1 MTFSS
6 TEFLIFLGVVL
17 LITRLLPSENHRRNV
32 LLVASYF
39 FYGWWDWRFTF
50 LMFATT
56 TIDYEVARHLERMS
70 APGKRRALLVASLV
84 ANLGILFVFKY
95 TNFFLGSLHPLLD
108 AAGLHVPHLD
118 IILPAGIS
126 FFTFQSMSY
135 TIDVYRR
142 DLPATHSFRDFL
154 LFVSFFPQLVAGP
167 IVRGS
172 EFLPQLKSHDHRPR
186 WRNVRHGLESF
197 MRGFV
202 KKCLFADTLAQLA
215 DPVFGHPGSF
225 SSTSVWLGVLAY
237 TGQIYYDFSGYTD
250 MATGCGR
257 MFGFEFP
264 ANFRHPYLSR
274 SVTEFWRRWH
284 MTLSTWLRDYL
295 YIPLGGNRRGR
306 SRTYFNLA
314 ATMLLGGLWH
324 GASWTFVA
332 WGAWHGVGLMLDKL
346 RIEVM
351 GEGAASHRT
360 PLRDALGWAGTF
372 LFVVVG
378 WVFFRAQDF
387 ATAGVVLRKL
397 AFLDTGGSRWFQ
409 VQAVVILVAAAALHV
424 TVALRQERELRLDL
438 RQPLGWSAAV
448 LAFLLVLLFSP
459 FSTNPFIYFQF

>member
-6 TEFLIFLGVVL
+6 TEFLVFLLFVL
-17 LITRLLPSENHRRNV
+17 GATRLLRSEDMRRNL

-50 LMFATT
+50 LMLFTST
-56 TIDYEVARHLERMS
+56 LDWWVGRRLEGMSEARS
-70 APGKRRALLVASLV
+70 RRALLVASLA
-84 ANLGILFVFKY
+84 ANLGILFAFKY
-95 TNFFLGSLHPLLD
+95 TNFFLDSVRPLLEG
-108 AAGLHVPHLD
+108 AGLHVPHLD
-118 IILPAGIS
+118 ILLPVGIS

-142 DLPATHSFRDFL
+142 ELPATRSLRDFL

-172 EFLPQLKSHDHRPR
+172 EFLPQLRTHDHRPT
-186 WRNVRHGLESF
+186 WRNVRHGLGIF
-197 MRGFV
+197 VRGFV
-202 KKCLFADTLAQLA
+202 KKALFADLLAGFA
-215 DPVFGHPGSF
+215 DPVFAQPGLF
-225 SSTSVWLGVLAY
+225 APLGVWLGVIAY
-237 TGQIYYDFSGYTD
+237 AGQIYYDFSGYSD

-264 ANFRHPYLSR
+264 VNFRHPYNSR
-274 SVTEFWRRWH
+274 SITEFWRRWH

-306 SRTYFNLA
+306 ARTYLNLVV
-314 ATMLLGGLWH
+314 TMLLGGLWH

-332 WGAWHGVGLMLDKL
+332 WGAWHGFALALDKL
-346 RIEVM
+346 RLERF
-351 GEGAASHRT
+351 GSPGGARPSWLAS
-360 PLRDALGWAGTF
+360 LGGWAFTF
-372 LFVVVG
+372 VFVLVG

-387 ATAGVVLRKL
+387 ATVGLVLRKM
-397 AFLDTGGSRWFQ
+397 AFLDTAGSSWVQ
-409 VQAVVILVAAAALHV
+409 VQAVTVMGVGALLHLA
-424 TVALRQERELRLDL
+424 VALRRDREIVPDL
-438 RQPLGWSAAV
+438 GRPVHLV
-448 LAFLLVLLFSP
+448 LALLGLLLVLMFSP

>member
-6 TEFLIFLGVVL
+6 TEFLLFLCAVL
-17 LITRLLPSENHRRNV
+17 ALTRLLPGEGARRNL

-39 FYGWWDWRFTF
+39 FYGWWDWRFMF
-50 LMFATT
+50 LMFTTT
-56 TIDYEVARHLERMS
+56 TIDYQVGLHLERMRH
-70 APGKRRALLVASLV
+70 PGRRRALLVASLA
-84 ANLGILFVFKY
+84 ANLGILAWFKY
-95 TNFFLGSLHPLLD
+95 LNFFLDTLHPLL
-108 AAGLHVPHLD
+108 AAGGLHVRHLD
-118 IILPAGIS
+118 IVLPAGIS

-142 DLPATHSFRDFL
+142 ELPATRSFRDFM

-172 EFLPQLKSHDHRPR
+172 EFLPQLASHDHRPR
-186 WRNVRHGLESF
+186 LDNVRRGLESF
-197 MRGFV
+197 VRGFV
-202 KKCLFADTLAQLA
+202 KKALFADTLAQFA
-215 DPVFGHPGSF
+215 DPVFAHPAAY
-225 SSTSVWLGVLAY
+225 SSWSVWLGVLAY

-264 ANFRHPYLSR
+264 VNFRHPYVSR
-274 SVTEFWRRWH
+274 SITEFWRRWH

-306 SRTYFNLA
+306 GRTYVNLA

-324 GASWTFVA
+324 GANWTFVA
-332 WGAWHGVGLMLDKL
+332 WGAWHGLGLALDKIRL
-346 RIEVM
+346 ERF
-351 GEGAASHRT
+351 GAAPRSA
-360 PLRDALGWAGTF
+360 LGDFLGWAATL
-372 LFVVVG
+372 LFVMLG

-387 ATAGVVLRKL
+387 ATAGTVFRKL
-397 AFLDTGGSRWFQ
+397 AFLDAGGSAWLQ
-409 VQAVVILVAAAALHV
+409 GPATVVLGAAALLHV
-424 TVALRQERELRLDL
+424 AVVLRRERELLPDL
-438 RQPLGWSAAV
+438 RRPLHVVGV
-448 LAFLLVLLFSP
+448 LLVWVLVLMFSP

>member
-6 TEFLIFLGVVL
+6 TEFLIFLGFVL
-17 LITRLLPSENHRRNV
+17 LLTRLMPQEEHRRNL

-56 TIDYEVARHLERMS
+56 TIDYEVARHLERMTH
-70 APGKRRALLVASLV
+70 AGRRRALLLASLV
-84 ANLGILFVFKY
+84 ANLGILVVFKY
-95 TNFFLGSLHPLLD
+95 TNFFLDSLKPLL
-108 AAGLHVPHLD
+108 ASAGLHVPHLD

-172 EFLPQLKSHDHRPR
+172 EFLPQLRTHDHRPV
-186 WRNVRHGLESF
+186 WVNVRRGLEPF
-197 MRGFV
+197 VRGFM
-202 KKCLFADTLAQLA
+202 KKALFADTLAQLA
-215 DPVFGHPGSF
+215 DPVFSHPGAF
-225 SSTSVWLGVLAY
+225 SSTTVWLAVLAY

-264 ANFRHPYLSR
+264 TNFRHPYLSR

-306 SRTYFNLA
+306 GRTYFNLA

-324 GASWTFVA
+324 GAAWTFVA
-332 WGAWHGVGLMLDKL
+332 WGAWHGLGLMLDKL
-346 RIEVM
+346 RIELM
-351 GEGAASHRT
+351 GEGAAAHRT
-360 PLRDALGWAGTF
+360 PLRDAVGFVSTF

-387 ATAGVVLRKL
+387 ATAGIVLRKM
-397 AFLDTGGSRWFQ
+397 AFLEPGGSHWVQ
-409 VQAVVILVAAAALHV
+409 VQAVVVLVAAVALHV
-424 TVALRQERELRLDL
+424 AVAARRERELSLDL
-438 RQPLGWSAAV
+438 RQPLGWAGAAIA
-448 LAFLLVLLFSP
+448 LLLVLLFSP